1 MRQLYP
7 LLLFLCQ
14 FQRLRAG
21 NLHIW
26 YNWNSLK
33 SVDNFLKLLLALL
46 LVFLTAFFVAAEL
59 ALVKVRTTRLDELA
73 ARKVFG
79 AERALE
85 ASRHISHYLHATK
98 FGVMVCAV
106 VLGSVGHDVVHE
118 FLKPVIHNLPAW
130 VVTVLVMAVVTLVEF
145 VLGELVPTTMAIKDA
160 EKILLA
166 TIVPLDIFYRVF
178 KMPLAVMGK
187 LASLILR
194 PFGYKA
200 GHNDE
205 ESVSE
210 AEIRLI
216 VEKSG
221 EGGELREEEVGLLH
235 RVLDFAHRQ
244 AKEIMVPRPDIVFLS
259 TDKPLT
265 ENRKIAENS
274 GYTRFPLCEE
284 GSTDEIIGMIHI
296 RDLLRFKS
304 GDLLSIVIDLP
315 RVPETKPIDQLLREL
330 QRQRQHMAVVVD
342 EFGGTAGIVTLE
354 DILEEIVGD
363 IMDERDPTRPE
374 IESGSDGTYLVDG
387 RMPLEKLER
396 LLELTGPE
404 EEPDVETIGG
414 WILSQTS
421 GAPRIGE
428 QVAYGTAQLTVVE
441 TTGRRV
447 RKVRVHSPTAPNP
460 G

>member
-1 MRQLYP
+1 VE
-7 LLLFLCQ
+7 
-14 FQRLRAG
+14 
-21 NLHIW
+21 NI
-26 YNWNSLK
+26 
-33 SVDNFLKLLLALL
+33 LKLLVAFL
-46 LVFLTAFFVAAEL
+46 LVFLTGFFVAAEL
-59 ALVKVRTTRLDELA
+59 ALVKVRTTRLDELV

-79 AERALE
+79 AERARE
-85 ASRHISHYLHATK
+85 ATRHISHYLHATK
-98 FGVMVCAV
+98 FGVMVCALMLGKV
-106 VLGSVGHDVVHE
+106 GDDAVHHLLEPLFHGLPRWAMVWLPEVLTI
-118 FLKPVIHNLPAW
+118 LI
-130 VVTVLVMAVVTLVEF
+130 VTLVEF

-166 TIVPLDIFYRVF
+166 TVIPLDIFYRIC
-178 KMPLAVMGK
+178 KAPLAAMGK
-187 LASLILR
+187 LSSLILR
-194 PFGYKA
+194 PFGYK
-200 GHNDE
+200 NDHSDE
-205 ESVSE
+205 AAHSE

-216 VEKSG
+216 VEQSG
-221 EGGELREEEVGLLH
+221 EGGKLGEEEVGLVH

-259 TDKPLT
+259 TDKSLA

-342 EFGGTAGIVTLE
+342 EFGGTEGIVTLE

-374 IESGSDGTYLVDG
+374 IESGPEGTSVVDG

-396 LLELTGPE
+396 LLELTGPD
-404 EEPDVETIGG
+404 EEPEVETVGG
-414 WILSQTS
+414 WVLTQTNGS
-421 GAPRIGE
+421 PRVGDS
-428 QVAYGTAQLTVVE
+428 VAYSNAQLTVVE
-441 TTGRRV
+441 MTGRRV
-447 RKVRVHSPTAPNP
+447 RKVRVSVHIPQQTD
-460 G
+460 

>member
-1 MRQLYP
+1 MD
-7 LLLFLCQ
+7 
-14 FQRLRAG
+14 
-21 NLHIW
+21 NL
-26 YNWNSLK
+26 
-33 SVDNFLKLLLALL
+33 LKLLLALL

-85 ASRHISHYLHATK
+85 ASRHVSHYLHATK
-98 FGVMVCAV
+98 FGVMVCAL
-106 VLGSVGHDVVHE
+106 VLGKVGDEAIHG
-118 FLKPVIHNLPAW
+118 LLQPVLHSLPIW
-130 VVTVLVMAVVTLVEF
+130 VASLIVILLVTLIEF

-160 EKILLA
+160 EKILLK
-166 TIVPLDIFYRVF
+166 TIVPLDLFYRICRL
-178 KMPLAVMGK
+178 PLAAMGK
-187 LASLILR
+187 LSSLILR
-194 PFGYKA
+194 PFGYKS
-200 GHNDE
+200 GHEDDE
-205 ESVSE
+205 THSE

-216 VEKSG
+216 VEQSG
-221 EGGELREEEVGLLH
+221 EGGELGEEEVGLLH

-259 TDKPLT
+259 TDRTLN
-265 ENRKIAENS
+265 ENRKVAENS

-284 GSTDEIIGMIHI
+284 GSTDDIIGMIHI
-296 RDLLRFKS
+296 RDLLRFQS

-374 IESGSDGTYLVDG
+374 IETTVDGTYQVDG

-404 EEPDVETIGG
+404 QEPEVETVGG
-414 WILSQTS
+414 WVLIQTN
-421 GAPRIGE
+421 GNPRVGD
-428 QVAYGTAQLTVVE
+428 QVAYGAAQLTVME

-447 RKVRVHSPTAPNP
+447 RKVRVVYSPAE
-460 G
+460 

>member
-1 MRQLYP
+1 
-7 LLLFLCQ
+7 
-14 FQRLRAG
+14 
-21 NLHIW
+21 
-26 YNWNSLK
+26 
-33 SVDNFLKLLLALL
+33 VDNYFKLLIALV

-79 AERALE
+79 AEKARE
-85 ASRHISHYLHATK
+85 ATRHISHYLHATK
-98 FGVMVCAV
+98 FGVMVCAL
-106 VLGSVGHDVVHE
+106 VLGKVGDDAVHHLIDPL
-118 FLKPVIHNLPAW
+118 FHGLPRWASAW
-130 VVTVLVMAVVTLVEF
+130 VPEALTIVIVTLVEF
-145 VLGELVPTTMAIKDA
+145 VLGELVPTTMAIRDA

-166 TIVPLDIFYRVF
+166 TIIPLDLFYRACRA
-178 KMPLAVMGK
+178 PLAAMGK
-187 LASLILR
+187 LSGLILR

-200 GHNDE
+200 EHEDDE
-205 ESVSE
+205 THSE

-216 VEKSG
+216 VEQSG
-221 EGGELREEEVGLLH
+221 EGGELGEEEVGLLH

-244 AKEIMVPRPDIVFLS
+244 AREIMVPRPDIVFLS
-259 TDKPLT
+259 TDRPLA

-374 IESGSDGTYLVDG
+374 IEPGSDGTYLVDG

-396 LLELTGPE
+396 LLDLPSPE
-404 EEPDVETIGG
+404 EEPEVETVGG
-414 WILSQTS
+414 LVLTRSN

-428 QVAYGTAQLTVVE
+428 QVTYGEALLTVVE

-447 RKVRVHSPTAPNP
+447 RKVRVTYAPSEHNQ

>member
-1 MRQLYP
+1 MD
-7 LLLFLCQ
+7 
-14 FQRLRAG
+14 
-21 NLHIW
+21 NL
-26 YNWNSLK
+26 
-33 SVDNFLKLLLALL
+33 LKLLFALL

-59 ALVKVRTTRLDELA
+59 AHVKVRTTRLDELA

-79 AERALE
+79 AERALL

-118 FLKPVIHNLPAW
+118 FLKPLAHSFPPWIM
-130 VVTVLVMAVVTLVEF
+130 TVLILVIVTLVEF

-160 EKILLA
+160 EKILLK
-166 TIVPLDIFYRVF
+166 TIIPLDLFYRAC
-178 KMPLAVMGK
+178 KMPLAAMGK
-187 LASLILR
+187 LSSLILL
-194 PFGYKA
+194 PFGYKS

-205 ESVSE
+205 EMHSE

-216 VEKSG
+216 VEQSG
-221 EGGELREEEVGLLH
+221 EGGELGEEEVGLLH
-235 RVLDFAHRQ
+235 RVLDFAHRH

-259 TDKPLT
+259 TDRPLT

-374 IESGSDGTYLVDG
+374 IETGSDGTYLVDG
-387 RMPLEKLER
+387 RIPLEKLER
-396 LLELTGPE
+396 LLELTGPDE
-404 EEPDVETIGG
+404 DPEVETVGG
-414 WILSQTS
+414 WILSQTN

-428 QVAYGTAQLTVVE
+428 QVMYGKALLTVVE

-447 RKVRVHSPTAPNP
+447 RKVRVTYSATEPYQ

>member
-1 MRQLYP
+1 MD
-7 LLLFLCQ
+7 
-14 FQRLRAG
+14 
-21 NLHIW
+21 NL
-26 YNWNSLK
+26 
-33 SVDNFLKLLLALL
+33 LKLLLALL

-85 ASRHISHYLHATK
+85 ASRHVSHYLHATK
-98 FGVMVCAV
+98 FGVMVCAL
-106 VLGSVGHDVVHE
+106 VLGKVGDEAIHG
-118 FLKPVIHNLPAW
+118 LLQPVLHSLPVW
-130 VVTVLVMAVVTLVEF
+130 VASLIVILLVTLIEF

-160 EKILLA
+160 EKILLK
-166 TIVPLDIFYRVF
+166 TIVPLDIFYRIC
-178 KMPLAVMGK
+178 KLPLAAMGK
-187 LASLILR
+187 LSSLILR
-194 PFGYKA
+194 PFGYKS
-200 GHNDE
+200 GHEDDE
-205 ESVSE
+205 THSE

-216 VEKSG
+216 VEQSG
-221 EGGELREEEVGLLH
+221 EGGELGEEEVGLLH

-244 AKEIMVPRPDIVFLS
+244 AKEIMVPRPDIIFLS
-259 TDKPLT
+259 TDRSLN
-265 ENRKIAENS
+265 ENRKVAENS
-274 GYTRFPLCEE
+274 GYTRFPLCEA

-296 RDLLRFKS
+296 RDLLRFQS

-374 IESGSDGTYLVDG
+374 IETTADGTYQVDG

-396 LLELTGPE
+396 LLELTAPPE
-404 EEPDVETIGG
+404 DPEVETVGG
-414 WILSQTS
+414 WVLTQTN
-421 GAPRIGE
+421 GNPRVGD
-428 QVAYGTAQLTVVE
+428 QVAYGEAQLTVME

-447 RKVRVHSPTAPNP
+447 RKVRVVYSPTE
-460 G
+460 

>member
-1 MRQLYP
+1 MDN
-7 LLLFLCQ
+7 LF
-14 FQRLRAG
+14 
-21 NLHIW
+21 
-26 YNWNSLK
+26 
-33 SVDNFLKLLLALL
+33 KLLLALL

-106 VLGSVGHDVVHE
+106 VLGSVGHDVVE
-118 FLKPVIHNLPAW
+118 GFLHPVLHNLPAW
-130 VVTVLVMAVVTLVEF
+130 VGTVLVMVIVTLVEF

-166 TIVPLDIFYRVF
+166 TIVPLDIFYRIC
-178 KMPLAVMGK
+178 KLPLAAMGK
-187 LASLILR
+187 LSALILR
-194 PFGYKA
+194 PFGYKSD
-200 GHNDE
+200 HEDDE
-205 ESVSE
+205 TVSE

-216 VEKSG
+216 VEQSG
-221 EGGELREEEVGLLH
+221 EGGELGEEEVGLVH

-259 TDKPLT
+259 TDRPLA
-265 ENRKIAENS
+265 ENRKIAEGS

-284 GSTDEIIGMIHI
+284 GSTDAIIGMIHI
-296 RDLLRFKS
+296 RDLLRLKADELS
-304 GDLLSIVIDLP
+304 SIVIDLP

-374 IESGSDGTYLVDG
+374 IESGPDGSYIVEG

-396 LLELTGPE
+396 LLELTSPT
-404 EEPDVETIGG
+404 EEPEVETVGG
-414 WILSQTS
+414 WILLQTN
-421 GAPRIGE
+421 GNPRVGE
-428 QVAYGTAQLTVVE
+428 QVFYSETQLTVIE

-447 RKVRVHSPTAPNP
+447 RKVRVTVERPT
-460 G
+460 

>member
-7 LLLFLCQ
+7 LLFFVCQ

-26 YNWNSLK
+26 YNWNNLK
-33 SVDNFLKLLLALL
+33 SVDNFLKLLFALL

-59 ALVKVRTTRLDELA
+59 ALVKVRTTRLEELA

-85 ASRHISHYLHATK
+85 AVRHISHYLHATK

-106 VLGSVGHDVVHE
+106 VLGSVGHDVVHA
-118 FLKPVIHNLPAW
+118 FLKPVIHSLPAW
-130 VVTVLVMAVVTLVEF
+130 VVTVLILVIVTLVEF

-160 EKILLA
+160 EKILLK
-166 TIVPLDIFYRVF
+166 TIIPLDIFYRVC
-178 KMPLAVMGK
+178 KAPLAAMGK
-187 LASLILR
+187 LSSLILL
-194 PFGYKA
+194 PFGYRS

-205 ESVSE
+205 GMHSE

-216 VEKSG
+216 VEQSG
-221 EGGELREEEVGLLH
+221 EGGELGEEEVGLVH

-396 LLELTGPE
+396 LLELTGPD

-428 QVAYGTAQLTVVE
+428 QVAYGNAQLTVVE

-447 RKVRVHSPTAPNP
+447 RKVRVHSPTTPNQ

>member
-1 MRQLYP
+1 VKRQKP
-7 LLLFLCQ
+7 
-14 FQRLRAG
+14 
-21 NLHIW
+21 
-26 YNWNSLK
+26 
-33 SVDNFLKLLLALL
+33 VDNLFKLLLALL

-73 ARKVFG
+73 TRKVFG

-106 VLGSVGHDVVHE
+106 VLGSVGHDVVHG
-118 FLKPVIHNLPAW
+118 FLGPVLHSVPDW
-130 VVTVLVMAVVTLVEF
+130 VSTVLIMVIVTLVEF

-166 TIVPLDIFYRVF
+166 TIVPLDIFYRVC
-178 KMPLAVMGK
+178 KHPLAAMGK
-187 LASLILR
+187 LSSLILR
-194 PFGYKA
+194 PFGYKTD
-200 GHNDE
+200 HSDE
-205 ESVSE
+205 ESISE

-216 VEKSG
+216 VEQSG
-221 EGGELREEEVGLLH
+221 EGGALGEEEVGLVH

-259 TDKPLT
+259 TDKPLA

-342 EFGGTAGIVTLE
+342 EFGGTEGIVTLE

-374 IESGSDGTYLVDG
+374 IESGPEGTSVVDG

-396 LLELTGPE
+396 LLELTSPE
-404 EEPDVETIGG
+404 EEPEVETVGG
-414 WILSQTS
+414 WVLTQTNGS
-421 GAPRIGE
+421 PRVGDT
-428 QVAYGTAQLTVVE
+428 VSYSNAQLTVVE
-441 TTGRRV
+441 MTGRRV
-447 RKVRVHSPTAPNP
+447 RKVRVSVLVPQRTD
-460 G
+460 